1 MKAYCNH
8 VFIGPIW
15 KNHNLIG

>member
-1 MKAYCNH
+1 MKAYCNR